1 MNNFPKLLH
10 LTCKDKTNITNKL
23 WIQCIQEYK
32 KFYPDYT
39 ICLYDNND
47 IYKIIQEHYPQFY
60 DKIKLIQVGAVLADI
75 FRYLILY
82 LKGGVYSD
90 MDCFPI
96 KNINDIFNEKN
107 KNNINY
113 INEQTTIIVGWEYVR
128 KQICQWFIMAQPKQQ
143 QLLDCFLQTTKN
155 LDTLITAHEH
165 KHDTRLFSD
174 IVMKNCGPEM
184 FTKIL
189 KNNIKNITVLP
200 PDFFCVGSIIKGKRK
215 VKKSKQSYVIHHFDG
230 SWR

>member
-47 IYKIIQEHYPQFY
+47 IYKIIQEYYPQFY

-82 LKGGVYSD
+82 LKGGIYSD

-155 LDTLITAHEH
+155 LDTLITVH
-165 KHDTRLFSD
+165 KHKDDTRLFSD
-174 IVMKNCGPEM
+174 IVMKNCGPVM
-184 FTKIL
+184 FTRIL
-189 KNNIKNITVLP
+189 KNNIKNITILP

-215 VKKSKQSYVIHHFDG
+215 VRKSKQSYVIHHFDG